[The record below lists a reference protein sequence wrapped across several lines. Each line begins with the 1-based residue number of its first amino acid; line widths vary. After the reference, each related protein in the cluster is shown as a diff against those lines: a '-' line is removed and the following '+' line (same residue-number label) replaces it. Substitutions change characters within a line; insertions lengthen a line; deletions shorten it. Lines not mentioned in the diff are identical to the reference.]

1 MHVVCYRSKRVQKGL
16 VEISRHDFGVVILEG
31 IVNVQEPWFEPDF
44 SVRVLPIYCTVQYLQ
59 FVNLDDRRKPGI
71 TGLSSADYRI
81 LASPSFCTR
90 PRPNSVHY

>member
-59 FVNLDDRRKPGI
+59 FVNLMMIVGSL
-71 TGLSSADYRI
+71 G
-81 LASPSFCTR
+81 
-90 PRPNSVHY
+90 